1 MPYISWALHD
11 FHYSNIASLTVI
23 TITNILIIT
32 IIIIIANIIN
42 IVSNCQHCLILR
54 MYWVK
59 SWYLLQS
66 FPKSGKICVMLWA
79 RATCPPMSA
88 QFVPTPNLLGK
99 RPELKIVFVFVFMFQ
114 AVHFGHCDNLHGK
127 RPELKINPLSWHTL
141 VCEESSYK
149 VIYVRNHVTLGN
161 WPGSSW
167 WSLQEY
173 DICCPS
179 NCPKC
184 PRAHLGSS
192 QRGGCLQI

>member
-1 MPYISWALHD
+1 MWKMFVDL
-11 FHYSNIASLTVI
+11 FTWTK
-23 TITNILIIT
+23 TIYNNGTHCQY
-32 IIIIIANIIN
+32 
-42 IVSNCQHCLILR
+42 CQHCQHCQHHQHCQLSTLLALAHVLGQILIFASKFSEIREDLCHVVGSSHLSSHVGPICPNAQPTWEAARAEDCFCFCFYVPRSPLWTLWYPTWETARAEDKFLILT
-54 MYWVK
+54 
-59 SWYLLQS
+59 YL
-66 FPKSGKICVMLWA
+66 W
-79 RATCPPMSA
+79 
-88 QFVPTPNLLGK
+88 
-99 RPELKIVFVFVFMFQ
+99 
-114 AVHFGHCDNLHGK
+114 
-127 RPELKINPLSWHTL
+127 

-192 QRGGCLQI
+192 QRSGCLQI

>member
-1 MPYISWALHD
+1 MAHIV
-11 FHYSNIASLTVI
+11 NIVNNV
-23 TITNILIIT
+23 NIV
-32 IIIIIANIIN
+32 NIIN
-42 IVSNCQHCLILR
+42 IVSNCQHCLLLC

-88 QFVPTPNLLGK
+88 QFVPTPKQPTWEAARAEDCFCFCFYVPGS
-99 RPELKIVFVFVFMFQ
+99 
-114 AVHFGHCDNLHGK
+114 
-127 RPELKINPLSWHTL
+127 PLWTL
-141 VCEESSYK
+141 WYPTWETARAEDKFLILTDLWVCEESSYK

-173 DICCPS
+173 DICRPS